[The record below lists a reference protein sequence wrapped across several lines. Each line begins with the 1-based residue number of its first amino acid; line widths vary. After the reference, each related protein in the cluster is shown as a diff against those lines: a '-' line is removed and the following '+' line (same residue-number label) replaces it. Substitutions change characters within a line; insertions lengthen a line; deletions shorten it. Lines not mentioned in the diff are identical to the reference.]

1 MVDFVEKQ
9 EIYRLSNEN
18 TQKEQQQ
25 QQTKEAKKKYISETI
40 AYVMKCNLV

>member
-1 MVDFVEKQ
+1 MVDFIEKQ

-25 QQTKEAKKKYISETI
+25 QQTKEAKKKIYFGNNSICDE
-40 AYVMKCNLV
+40 M

>member
-1 MVDFVEKQ
+1 MVDFIEKQ

-25 QQTKEAKKKYISETI
+25 KQTKEAKKKYFGNNSICDE
-40 AYVMKCNLV
+40 M

>member
-1 MVDFVEKQ
+1 MVDFIEKQ

-25 QQTKEAKKKYISETI
+25 KQTKEAKKNISETI